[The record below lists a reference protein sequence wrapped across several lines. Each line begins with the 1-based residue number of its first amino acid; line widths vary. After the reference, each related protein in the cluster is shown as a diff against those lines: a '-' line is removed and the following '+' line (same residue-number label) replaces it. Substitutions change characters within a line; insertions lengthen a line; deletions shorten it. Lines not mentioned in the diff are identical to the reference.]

1 MFRTKFYKLGKNYAV
16 IMLNNNYLPAIFFLL
31 LLILSVFVIK
41 PLFLALFLSA
51 LLAYIIYP
59 VYKWLL
65 KKVKNKT
72 ITSLL
77 VCLVVFLM
85 LVIPAAFF
93 VKILVQESY
102 LIYLLVKQKLAVG
115 LFRDCGNTF
124 CEMIKDFGQNEW
136 VNSQIKNI
144 LKTATD
150 WVIHKGSAFLISLP
164 KLLLNLFVM
173 FFTLFYFLKDGE
185 ELVARIYSYLCI
197 HHKKGALLL
206 GRLKEI
212 LRGLIYGYLVV
223 ALIQGALGALGFFIF
238 GISSPLF
245 WGLVMA
251 FLALIPILG
260 TGVVWV
266 PASLILVLDGVFQ
279 NSTHLIVKGIALF
292 VYSFIFVGSID
303 NLIRPKL
310 IGRKAKVHVA
320 IVMAGIFGGILMF
333 GPVGLILGPLI
344 LSLTAEIID
353 IYLTKRTE

>member
-1 MFRTKFYKLGKNYAV
+1 MINN
-16 IMLNNNYLPAIFFLL
+16 INNNYLPTIFFVLL
-31 LLILSVFVIK
+31 LVLSIFVIK

-51 LLAYIIYP
+51 LLAYILYP

-72 ITSLL
+72 ATSLL
-77 VCLVVFLM
+77 ICLVVFLM

-102 LIYLLVKQKLAVG
+102 LIYLVAKQKLAVG

-124 CEMIKDFGQNEW
+124 CEMIKDLGQNEFI
-136 VNSQIKNI
+136 NSQIKNI
-144 LKTATD
+144 LKTATE
-150 WVIHKGSAFLISLP
+150 WVIQKGSAFLISVP
-164 KLLLNLFVM
+164 KLALNLFVM

-185 ELVARIYSYLCI
+185 ELVARIYSYLCV
-197 HHKKGALLL
+197 HHKKGVLLL

-212 LRGLIYGYLVV
+212 LHGLMYGYLLV
-223 ALIQGALGALGFFIF
+223 ALIQGTLGALGFFIF

-245 WGLVMA
+245 WGLIMA

-266 PASLILVLDGVFQ
+266 PASIILVLDGIFQ
-279 NSTHLIVKGIALF
+279 DSTNLIIKGIALF
-292 VYSFIFVGSID
+292 VYSFIFVGGID
-303 NLIRPKL
+303 NFLRPKL
-310 IGRKAKVHVA
+310 IGRKAKVHTA
-320 IVMAGIFGGILMF
+320 IIMAGIFGGILMF
-333 GPVGLILGPLI
+333 GPVGIILGPLI

-353 IYLTKRTE
+353 IYLTKRME